1 MLRGMCGMSLRHK
14 IRNENRRGMVG
25 VTPIEDKM
33 RESRLRWFGHAYH
46 RKVDAVVRSDMVMV
60 EGSIKG
66 RGRPKFTLE
75 AVV

>member
-1 MLRGMCGMSLRHK
+1 
-14 IRNENRRGMVG
+14 MVG

-60 EGSIKG
+60 KGSIKG